1 MTVIERL
8 TADAT
13 YLKGA
18 LRTLKMTTPIARN
31 PTRIF
36 PQLIAELAD
45 QYGDAPALISDRES
59 FSYRDLAGRANRY
72 ARWALAQGLGR
83 GDTVCLLM
91 PGRPEFLAVWR
102 IASTS

>member
-13 YLKGA
+13 SLKGA
-18 LRTLKMTTPIARN
+18 LRTLKMTTPIARH

-45 QYGDAPALISDRES
+45 RYGDAPALISDRERVS
-59 FSYRDLAGRANRY
+59 
-72 ARWALAQGLGR
+72 
-83 GDTVCLLM
+83 
-91 PGRPEFLAVWR
+91 
-102 IASTS
+102 